1 MTDALDDFLARAR
14 AGLRAEAPDA
24 GAPAS
29 FGDHTTDPSL
39 VEFFAGKSPREA
51 AVLVPIVARDEPAIV
66 LTRRAETLS
75 SHKGQIAF
83 PGGRVDADDPSPLA
97 TALRETEEEIG
108 LSPRHVEPLGYLD
121 AYQTGTGYRVIP
133 VVGLVRPPFELTP
146 NPAEVDAIF
155 EVPLAFLMT
164 PANHRRHSR
173 EIAGR
178 VRHFAAMPYGE
189 HYIWGATAGILLNLH
204 ARLFSE

>member
-1 MTDALDDFLARAR
+1 LSALDDFLARAR
-14 AGLRAEAPDA
+14 AGLSADAPEP

-29 FGDHTTDPSL
+29 YGDHTADPSM
-39 VEFFAGKSPREA
+39 VEFFAGKAPRAA
-51 AVLVPIVARDEPAIV
+51 AVLVPVVAREEPTV
-66 LTRRAETLS
+66 LLTRRTEALS

-83 PGGRVDADDPSPLA
+83 PGGRVDASDPSALA

-108 LSPRHVEPLGYLD
+108 LAPRHVEPLGYLD
-121 AYQTGTGYRVIP
+121 AYQTGTGYRVTP
-133 VVGLVRPPFELTP
+133 VVGLVRPPFDLVP
-146 NPAEVDAIF
+146 NPAEVDAVF

-164 PANHRRHSR
+164 PANHQRHER

-178 VRHFAAMPYGE
+178 VRRFAAMPYGE